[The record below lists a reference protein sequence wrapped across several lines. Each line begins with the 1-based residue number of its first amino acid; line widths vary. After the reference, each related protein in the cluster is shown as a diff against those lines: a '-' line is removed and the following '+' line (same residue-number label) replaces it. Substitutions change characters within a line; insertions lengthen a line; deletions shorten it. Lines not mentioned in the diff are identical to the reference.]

1 MILLRMIS
9 SSAWWSDTASICD
22 ANGALSQQVRDRLR
36 LDNNKLSVWLG
47 DKEEDKQDAIVAL
60 SLNRQN
66 LQRITL
72 VELEENDLVQMGIA
86 IDDSQLGDCPA
97 LTDNSILAKH
107 RDLIIQDDSALALL
121 ASYIVKRVRGQKVH
135 TTPKGQVK
143 TLLKSYEGCIDVTK
157 VSPNMRNIFV
167 TDL

>member
-9 SSAWWSDTASICD
+9 SSAWWSDTASIYD

-47 DKEEDKQDAIVAL
+47 DKEEDKLDAIVAL

-121 ASYIVKRVRGQKVH
+121 ASYIVKRVEGQKVH
-135 TTPKGQVK
+135 TTSKGQVK
-143 TLLKSYEGCIDVTK
+143 TLLKSYEGRIDVTK